1 MQSDMKNILAE
12 LASSIESASKVPGIG
27 NKAMVDIKKLKSI
40 HESLIQSMPEEILE
54 ASEIIKQKESII
66 NQAYL
71 EAKRTKEIAQ
81 QESASINDKARAD
94 YDEKVGDNEI
104 TRGAQ
109 LKSEEI
115 ISEANTKAADIVQ
128 QGQGEAD
135 QIVDKAQTEATQRK
149 DGADQYS
156 KEVLFNIEER
166 LSQVLGQVRRGID
179 ALGDENQ
186 PEERVQVSVNG
197 TSNNQ

>member
-40 HESLIQSMPEEILE
+40 HDAFNQSMPEEILE

-94 YDEKVGDNEI
+94 YDEMVGDNEI

-186 PEERVQVSVNG
+186 PEERGQVSVNG

>member
-1 MQSDMKNILAE
+1 MQSDMKNILDDLE
-12 LASSIESASKVPGIG
+12 ASIQSANKVPGIG
-27 NKAMVDIKKLKSI
+27 NKAMVDIKKLKTIYDTLSQSI
-40 HESLIQSMPEEILE
+40 PEEILE
-54 ASEIIKQKESII
+54 ASEVIKQKESII

-81 QESASINDKARAD
+81 QESASINDKARGE
-94 YDEKVGDNEI
+94 YDQKVSDSEV
-104 TRGAQ
+104 TRGAE

-115 ISEANTKAADIVQ
+115 ISDANEKATGIVQ
-128 QGQGEAD
+128 ESQTEAG

-179 ALGDENQ
+179 ALGDETQ
-186 PEERVQVSVNG
+186 QEEQLQVSVNG
-197 TSNNQ
+197 TSSK

>member
-1 MQSDMKNILAE
+1 MTPSRKKKDARQKSAAKSGNTDEFTKITAE
-12 LASSIESASKVPGIG
+12 LNQATSR
-27 NKAMVDIKKLKSI
+27 LT
-40 HESLIQSMPEEILE
+40 
-54 ASEIIKQKESII
+54 EIIKQKESII

-115 ISEANTKAADIVQ
+115 ISEAHTKAADIVQ

-149 DGADQYS
+149 DGADLYS

>member
-40 HESLIQSMPEEILE
+40 HDALNQSMPEEILE

-115 ISEANTKAADIVQ
+115 ISEAHTKAADIVK

-179 ALGDENQ
+179 ALGDENK

>member
-1 MQSDMKNILAE
+1 MQSDMKNILDDLE
-12 LASSIESASKVPGIG
+12 ASIQSANKVPGIG
-27 NKAMVDIKKLKSI
+27 NKAMVDIKKLKTIYDALSQSI
-40 HESLIQSMPEEILE
+40 PEEILE
-54 ASEIIKQKESII
+54 ASEVIKQKESII

-81 QESASINDKARAD
+81 QESASINDKARGE
-94 YDEKVGDNEI
+94 YDQKVSDSEV
-104 TRGAQ
+104 TRGAE

-115 ISEANTKAADIVQ
+115 ISEANAKAIGIVQ
-128 QGQGEAD
+128 ESQTEAG

-179 ALGDENQ
+179 ALGDETQ
-186 PEERVQVSVNG
+186 QEEQLQVSVNG
-197 TSNNQ
+197 TSSK

>member
-1 MQSDMKNILAE
+1 MQSDMKNILGDLE
-12 LASSIESASKVPGIG
+12 ASIQSANKVPGIG

-40 HESLIQSMPEEILE
+40 YDALSQSIPEEILE
-54 ASEIIKQKESII
+54 ASEVNKQKESII

-81 QESASINDKARAD
+81 QESASINDKARGE
-94 YDEKVGDNEI
+94 YDQKVSDSEV
-104 TRGAQ
+104 TRGAE

-115 ISEANTKAADIVQ
+115 ISDANEKATGIVQ
-128 QGQGEAD
+128 ESQTEAG
-135 QIVDKAQTEATQRK
+135 QIVDKAQTEAAQRK

-179 ALGDENQ
+179 ALGDETQ
-186 PEERVQVSVNG
+186 QEEQLQVSVNG
-197 TSNNQ
+197 TSSK

>member
-1 MQSDMKNILAE
+1 MQSDMKNILDDLE
-12 LASSIESASKVPGIG
+12 ASIQSANKVPGIG
-27 NKAMVDIKKLKSI
+27 NKAMVDIKKLKTIYDTLSQSI
-40 HESLIQSMPEEILE
+40 PEEILE
-54 ASEIIKQKESII
+54 ASEVIKQKESII

-81 QESASINDKARAD
+81 QESASINDKARGE
-94 YDEKVGDNEI
+94 YDQKVSDSEV
-104 TRGAQ
+104 TRGAE

-115 ISEANTKAADIVQ
+115 ISEANAKAIGIVQ
-128 QGQGEAD
+128 ESQTEAG

-179 ALGDENQ
+179 ALGDETQ
-186 PEERVQVSVNG
+186 QEEQLQVSVNG
-197 TSNNQ
+197 TSSK

>member
-1 MQSDMKNILAE
+1 MQSDMKNILNDLE
-12 LASSIESASKVPGIG
+12 ASIKSANKVPGIG

-40 HESLIQSMPEEILE
+40 YDALSQSIPEEILE
-54 ASEIIKQKESII
+54 ASEVIKQKESII

-81 QESASINDKARAD
+81 QESASINDKARGD
-94 YDEKVGDNEI
+94 YDQKVSDSEV
-104 TRGAQ
+104 TRGAE

-115 ISEANTKAADIVQ
+115 ISEANEKATGIVKESQ
-128 QGQGEAD
+128 NEAE
-135 QIVDKAQTEATQRK
+135 QIVDKAQTNATQRK

-179 ALGDENQ
+179 ALGDETQ
-186 PEERVQVSVNG
+186 EEEQLKVSVNG
-197 TSNNQ
+197 TSSK

>member
-40 HESLIQSMPEEILE
+40 HDALNQSMPEEILE

-115 ISEANTKAADIVQ
+115 ISEANTKASDIVQ

-166 LSQVLGQVRRGID
+166 LSQVLGQVRGGID

>member
-1 MQSDMKNILAE
+1 MQSDMKNILDDLEANIQG
-12 LASSIESASKVPGIG
+12 ANKVPGIG

-40 HESLIQSMPEEILE
+40 YDALTQSIPEEILE
-54 ASEIIKQKESII
+54 ASEVIKQKESII

-81 QESASINDKARAD
+81 QESASINDKARGE
-94 YDEKVGDNEI
+94 YDQKVSDSEV
-104 TRGAQ
+104 TRGAE

-115 ISEANTKAADIVQ
+115 ISEANAKATGIVQ
-128 QGQGEAD
+128 ESQTEAG

-179 ALGDENQ
+179 ALGDETQ
-186 PEERVQVSVNG
+186 QEEQLQVSVNG
-197 TSNNQ
+197 TSSK

>member
-1 MQSDMKNILAE
+1 MQSDMKNILDDLE
-12 LASSIESASKVPGIG
+12 ASIQGANKVPGIG

-40 HESLIQSMPEEILE
+40 YDALSQSIPEEILE
-54 ASEIIKQKESII
+54 ASEVIKQKESII

-81 QESASINDKARAD
+81 QESASINDKAHSE
-94 YDEKVGDNEI
+94 YDQKVSVSEV
-104 TRGAQ
+104 TRGAE

-115 ISEANTKAADIVQ
+115 ISEANAKATGIVQ
-128 QGQGEAD
+128 ESQTEAG

-179 ALGDENQ
+179 ALGDETQ
-186 PEERVQVSVNG
+186 QEEQLQVSVNG
-197 TSNNQ
+197 TSSK

>member
-1 MQSDMKNILAE
+1 MQSDMKNILDDLE
-12 LASSIESASKVPGIG
+12 TSIQGANKVPGIG

-40 HESLIQSMPEEILE
+40 YDTLSQSIPEEILE
-54 ASEIIKQKESII
+54 ASEVIKQKESII

-81 QESASINDKARAD
+81 QESASINDKARGE
-94 YDEKVGDNEI
+94 YDQKVSDSEV
-104 TRGAQ
+104 TRGAE

-115 ISEANTKAADIVQ
+115 ISEANAKATGIVQ
-128 QGQGEAD
+128 ESQTEAG

-179 ALGDENQ
+179 ALGDETQ
-186 PEERVQVSVNG
+186 QEEQLQVSVNG
-197 TSNNQ
+197 TSSK

>member
-1 MQSDMKNILAE
+1 MYLLLI
-12 LASSIESASKVPGIG
+12 
-27 NKAMVDIKKLKSI
+27 VDIKKLKSI
-40 HESLIQSMPEEILE
+40 YDALSKSIPEEILE
-54 ASEIIKQKESII
+54 ASEVIKQKDSII

-81 QESASINDKARAD
+81 QESAALLDKSCSD
-94 YDEKVGDNEI
+94 YDQKVSDSE
-104 TRGAQ
+104 TTKGAQ

-115 ISEANTKAADIVQ
+115 ISGANDKAVDIVQ
-128 QGQGEAD
+128 QSQGEAQ
-135 QIVDKAQTEATQRK
+135 QIVEKAQVSATQRK

-179 ALGDENQ
+179 ALGDEIQ
-186 PEERVQVSVNG
+186 QEETVQVSVNG
-197 TSNNQ
+197 TSNK

>member
-1 MQSDMKNILAE
+1 MQSDMKNILGDLE
-12 LASSIESASKVPGIG
+12 ASIQSANKVPGIG

-40 HESLIQSMPEEILE
+40 YDALSQSIPEEILE
-54 ASEIIKQKESII
+54 ASEVIKQKESII

-81 QESASINDKARAD
+81 QESASINDKARGE
-94 YDEKVGDNEI
+94 YDQKVSDSEV
-104 TRGAQ
+104 TRGAE

-115 ISEANTKAADIVQ
+115 ISDANEKATGIVQ
-128 QGQGEAD
+128 ESQTEAG

-179 ALGDENQ
+179 ALGDETQ
-186 PEERVQVSVNG
+186 QEEQLQVSVNG
-197 TSNNQ
+197 TSSK

>member
-1 MQSDMKNILAE
+1 MQSEMKNILDDLE
-12 LASSIESASKVPGIG
+12 GSIKSASKVPGIG

-40 HESLIQSMPEEILE
+40 YDALSKSMPEEILE
-54 ASEIIKQKESII
+54 ASEVIKQKESII

-81 QESASINDKARAD
+81 QESASITEKARTD
-94 YDEKVGDNEI
+94 YDQKVSENEV

-109 LKSEEI
+109 LKCEEI
-115 ISEANTKAADIVQ
+115 ISEANSKAADIVQ
-128 QGQGEAD
+128 QSQGEAE
-135 QIVDKAQTEATQRK
+135 QIVGKAQTEATQRK

-166 LSQVLGQVRRGID
+166 LSLVLGQVRRGID
-179 ALGDENQ
+179 ALGDEAQ
-186 PEERVQVSVNG
+186 QEEEQVQVSVNG
-197 TSNNQ
+197 TSH

>member
-1 MQSDMKNILAE
+1 MQSDMKNILDDLE
-12 LASSIESASKVPGIG
+12 ASIQSANKVPGIG
-27 NKAMVDIKKLKSI
+27 NKAMVDIKKLKTIYDTLSQSI
-40 HESLIQSMPEEILE
+40 PEEILE
-54 ASEIIKQKESII
+54 ASEVIKQKESII

-81 QESASINDKARAD
+81 QESASINDKARGE
-94 YDEKVGDNEI
+94 YDQKVSDSEV
-104 TRGAQ
+104 TRGAE

-115 ISEANTKAADIVQ
+115 ISEANAKATGIVQ
-128 QGQGEAD
+128 ESQTEAG

-179 ALGDENQ
+179 ALGDETQ
-186 PEERVQVSVNG
+186 QEEQLQVSVNG
-197 TSNNQ
+197 TSSK

>member
-1 MQSDMKNILAE
+1 MQSDMKNILGDLE
-12 LASSIESASKVPGIG
+12 ASIQSANKVPGIG

-40 HESLIQSMPEEILE
+40 YDALSQSIPEEILE
-54 ASEIIKQKESII
+54 ASEVIKQKESII
-66 NQAYL
+66 KQAYL

-81 QESASINDKARAD
+81 QESASINDKARGE
-94 YDEKVGDNEI
+94 YDQKVSDSEV
-104 TRGAQ
+104 TRGAE

-115 ISEANTKAADIVQ
+115 ISDANEKATGIVQ
-128 QGQGEAD
+128 ESQTEAG
-135 QIVDKAQTEATQRK
+135 QIVDKAQTEAAQRK

-179 ALGDENQ
+179 ALGDETQ
-186 PEERVQVSVNG
+186 QEEQLQVSVNG
-197 TSNNQ
+197 TSSK

>member
-1 MQSDMKNILAE
+1 MQSDMKNILNDLE
-12 LASSIESASKVPGIG
+12 ASIKSANKVPGIG

-40 HESLIQSMPEEILE
+40 YDALSQSIPEEILE
-54 ASEIIKQKESII
+54 ASEVIKQKESII

-81 QESASINDKARAD
+81 QESASINDKARGD
-94 YDEKVGDNEI
+94 DDQKVSDSEV
-104 TRGAQ
+104 TRGAE

-115 ISEANTKAADIVQ
+115 ISEANEKATGIVKESQ
-128 QGQGEAD
+128 NEAE
-135 QIVDKAQTEATQRK
+135 QIVDKAQTNATQRK

-179 ALGDENQ
+179 ALGDETQ
-186 PEERVQVSVNG
+186 EEEQLKVSVNG
-197 TSNNQ
+197 TSSK

>member
-1 MQSDMKNILAE
+1 MQSDMKNILGDLE
-12 LASSIESASKVPGIG
+12 ASIQSANKVPGIG
-27 NKAMVDIKKLKSI
+27 HKAMVDIKKLKSI
-40 HESLIQSMPEEILE
+40 YDALSQSIPEEILE
-54 ASEIIKQKESII
+54 ASEVIKQKESII

-81 QESASINDKARAD
+81 QESASINDKARGE
-94 YDEKVGDNEI
+94 YDQKVSDSEV
-104 TRGAQ
+104 TRGAE

-115 ISEANTKAADIVQ
+115 ISDANEKATGIVQ
-128 QGQGEAD
+128 ESQTEAG
-135 QIVDKAQTEATQRK
+135 QIVDKAQTEAAQRK

-179 ALGDENQ
+179 ALGDETQ
-186 PEERVQVSVNG
+186 QEEQLQVSVNG
-197 TSNNQ
+197 TSSK

>member
-1 MQSDMKNILAE
+1 MQSDMKNILDDLE
-12 LASSIESASKVPGIG
+12 ASIQTANKVPGIG

-40 HESLIQSMPEEILE
+40 YDALSQSIPEEILE
-54 ASEIIKQKESII
+54 ASEVIKQKESII

-81 QESASINDKARAD
+81 QESASINDKARGE
-94 YDEKVGDNEI
+94 YDQKVSDSEV
-104 TRGAQ
+104 TRGAE

-115 ISEANTKAADIVQ
+115 ISEANAKATGIVQ
-128 QGQGEAD
+128 ESQTEAG

-179 ALGDENQ
+179 ALGDETQ
-186 PEERVQVSVNG
+186 QEEQLQVSVNG
-197 TSNNQ
+197 TSSK

>member
-1 MQSDMKNILAE
+1 MQSDMKNILGDLE
-12 LASSIESASKVPGIG
+12 ASIQSANKVPGIG

-40 HESLIQSMPEEILE
+40 YDALSQSIPEEILE
-54 ASEIIKQKESII
+54 ASEVIKQKESII

-81 QESASINDKARAD
+81 QESASINDKARGE
-94 YDEKVGDNEI
+94 YDQKVSDSEV
-104 TRGAQ
+104 TRGAE

-115 ISEANTKAADIVQ
+115 ISDANEKATGIVQ
-128 QGQGEAD
+128 ESQTEAG
-135 QIVDKAQTEATQRK
+135 QIVDKAQTEAAQRK

-179 ALGDENQ
+179 ALGDETQ
-186 PEERVQVSVNG
+186 QEEQLQVSVNG
-197 TSNNQ
+197 TSSK

>member
-1 MQSDMKNILAE
+1 MQSDMKNILDDLE
-12 LASSIESASKVPGIG
+12 ASIQSANKVPGIG

-40 HESLIQSMPEEILE
+40 YDALSQSIPEEILE
-54 ASEIIKQKESII
+54 ASEVIKQKESII

-81 QESASINDKARAD
+81 QESASINDKARGE
-94 YDEKVGDNEI
+94 YDQKVSDSEV
-104 TRGAQ
+104 TRGAE

-115 ISEANTKAADIVQ
+115 ISEANAKATGIVQ
-128 QGQGEAD
+128 ESQTEAG

-179 ALGDENQ
+179 ALGDETQ
-186 PEERVQVSVNG
+186 QKEQLPVSVNG
-197 TSNNQ
+197 TSSK

>member
-1 MQSDMKNILAE
+1 MSQSI
-12 LASSIESASKVPGIG
+12 
-27 NKAMVDIKKLKSI
+27 
-40 HESLIQSMPEEILE
+40 PEEILE
-54 ASEIIKQKESII
+54 ASEVIKQKESII

-81 QESASINDKARAD
+81 QESASINDKARGD
-94 YDEKVGDNEI
+94 YDQKVSDSEV
-104 TRGAQ
+104 TRGAE

-115 ISEANTKAADIVQ
+115 ISEANEKATGIVKESQ
-128 QGQGEAD
+128 NEAE
-135 QIVDKAQTEATQRK
+135 QIVDKAQTNATQRK

-179 ALGDENQ
+179 ALGDETQ
-186 PEERVQVSVNG
+186 EEEQLKVSVNG
-197 TSNNQ
+197 TSSK

>member
-1 MQSDMKNILAE
+1 MQSDMKNILNDLE
-12 LASSIESASKVPGIG
+12 ASIQTANKVPGIG

-40 HESLIQSMPEEILE
+40 YDALSQSIPEEILE
-54 ASEIIKQKESII
+54 ASEVIKQKESII

-81 QESASINDKARAD
+81 QESASINDKARGE
-94 YDEKVGDNEI
+94 YDQKVSDSEV
-104 TRGAQ
+104 TRGAE

-115 ISEANTKAADIVQ
+115 ISEANAKATGIVQ
-128 QGQGEAD
+128 ESQTEAG

-179 ALGDENQ
+179 ALGDETQ
-186 PEERVQVSVNG
+186 QEEQLQVSVNG
-197 TSNNQ
+197 TSSK

>member
-1 MQSDMKNILAE
+1 MQSEMKNILDE
-12 LASSIESASKVPGIG
+12 LASSTQGASKVPGIG
-27 NKAMVDIKKLKSI
+27 NKAMVDIKKLQSI
-40 HESLIQSMPEEILE
+40 HDALMQSMPEEILE

-81 QESASINDKARAD
+81 QESASISEKARAD
-94 YDEKVGDNEI
+94 YEEKVGDNEV
-104 TRGAQ
+104 TRGAH

-128 QGQGEAD
+128 QSQGEAD
-135 QIVDKAQTEATQRK
+135 QIIDRAQVEATQRK

-186 PEERVQVSVNG
+186 PEEPVQVSVNG
-197 TSNNQ
+197 TSN

>member
-12 LASSIESASKVPGIG
+12 LASSIESASKVPGIR

-40 HESLIQSMPEEILE
+40 PDALNQSMPEEILE

-94 YDEKVGDNEI
+94 YDEKVGDNEL